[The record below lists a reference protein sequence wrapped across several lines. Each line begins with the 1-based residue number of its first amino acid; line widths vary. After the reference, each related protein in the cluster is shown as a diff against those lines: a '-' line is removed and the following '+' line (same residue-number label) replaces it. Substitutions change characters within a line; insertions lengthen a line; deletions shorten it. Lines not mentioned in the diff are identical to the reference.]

1 MRLGYWACAP
11 AVDASHPKRNRNTA
25 GAIEVVPLRILAPCR
40 NQYAMLRADFAEPCL
55 REKRGARVDFAAGG
69 NGMNRGF
76 GTAVAVL
83 FALHAALAHAQ
94 EAWPARP
101 VKFIVPSSPGGG
113 TDLYARELGQALS
126 ESLKQQFIVDNRPG
140 ASGNIGAEA
149 AAKSA
154 PDGYTFLVSANPAI
168 AVNPS
173 LYKNL
178 AYNAERD
185 LAPVAR
191 GVVAPLVICVHPSV
205 PARTLAELI
214 ALGKKDPGN
223 LSFGSAGTGSPTF
236 LGIRMLE
243 EVSGAKFLHVP
254 FKGMGPVIPALLGG
268 QVDFAFPD
276 AAIAI
281 PHIKAGKLRA
291 LAIIERTHQLPDV
304 PTLAEAGFPGLE
316 IYSSFS
322 VVAPAGTPAAIVQR
336 MSAEIARAMKSPGL
350 AQRLEHHTLIP
361 VFDTPDQFAA
371 HLRKEKAAWA
381 AVIRRNAIVPD

>member
-1 MRLGYWACAP
+1 
-11 AVDASHPKRNRNTA
+11 
-25 GAIEVVPLRILAPCR
+25 
-40 NQYAMLRADFAEPCL
+40 
-55 REKRGARVDFAAGG
+55 
-69 NGMNRGF
+69 MNRGF
-76 GTAVAVL
+76 GTAVAVI

-113 TDLYARELGQALS
+113 TDLYARQLAQALS

-149 AAKSA
+149 AAKAA

-178 AYNAERD
+178 PYDAERD
-185 LAPVAR
+185 FVPVAR

-205 PARTLAELI
+205 PARTLGELV
-214 ALGKKDPGN
+214 ALGRREPGK

-254 FKGMGPVIPALLGG
+254 FKGMGPVMPALLGG

-336 MSAEIARAMKSPGL
+336 MSAEITRAMKSPGL

-361 VFDTPDQFAA
+361 VFDTPEQFAA

>member
-1 MRLGYWACAP
+1 
-11 AVDASHPKRNRNTA
+11 
-25 GAIEVVPLRILAPCR
+25 
-40 NQYAMLRADFAEPCL
+40 
-55 REKRGARVDFAAGG
+55 
-69 NGMNRGF
+69 MNRGF
-76 GTAVAVL
+76 GAVVVVFL
-83 FALHAALAHAQ
+83 ALQAASAHAQ
-94 EAWPARP
+94 ETWPARP

-113 TDLYARELGQALS
+113 TDLYARQLAQALS
-126 ESLKQQFIVDNRPG
+126 EPLKQQFIVDNRPG

-154 PDGYTFLVSANPAI
+154 PDGYTFLVTANPAI

-178 AYNAERD
+178 PYNAERD
-185 LAPVAR
+185 FVPVAR

-205 PARTLAELI
+205 PARTLAELV
-214 ALGKKDPGN
+214 ALGKRDPGR

-254 FKGMGPVIPALLGG
+254 FKGIGNMMPSLLGG
-268 QVDFAFPD
+268 QLSFAFPD
-276 AAIAI
+276 AAVALA
-281 PHIKAGKLRA
+281 HIRAGKLVP
-291 LAIIERTHQLPDV
+291 LAIDHAPQLPKV
-304 PTLAEAGFPGLE
+304 PTFAEAGFPGLE

-336 MSAEIARAMKSPGL
+336 LSAEIARAMKSPGL
-350 AQRLEHHTLIP
+350 AAKLEHETLIP
-361 VFDTPDQFAA
+361 VFDTPELFAA
-371 HLRKEKAAWA
+371 HLKKERAAWD